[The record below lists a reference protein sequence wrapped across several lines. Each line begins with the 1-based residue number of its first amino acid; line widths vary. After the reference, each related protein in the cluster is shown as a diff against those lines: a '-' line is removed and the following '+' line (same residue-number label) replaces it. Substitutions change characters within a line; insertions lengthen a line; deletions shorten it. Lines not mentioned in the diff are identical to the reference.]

1 MDVSGIRGGMTVQ
14 EVTGGLDLEAFMM
27 SVSAERANNL
37 ENQMAGQINEIK
49 QRQDEIRQ
57 LNQLMADLQ
66 ALRPSGNDA
75 GKYGKL
81 GSSQA
86 EAREMVDRLK
96 AAGVTI
102 DAGPR
107 DGGAVKYDDGKTPG
121 RIDEEGN
128 KDAAGKG
135 TYDASQI
142 TYDKWINEIKG
153 SLDNLNSTSQMDMI
167 RLQSLSNKRNQAFE
181 MLTNQIQKFAKTN
194 DSIIGNMR

>member
-66 ALRPSGNDA
+66 ALRPSG
-75 GKYGKL
+75 
-81 GSSQA
+81 
-86 EAREMVDRLK
+86 
-96 AAGVTI
+96 
-102 DAGPR
+102 
-107 DGGAVKYDDGKTPG
+107 
-121 RIDEEGN
+121 IDEEGN